1 MSVEHLLVDYGDQ
14 QIAVSVV
21 RRARR
26 TLEIAVEPDAT
37 VSVAAP
43 HEASV
48 GSIVIK
54 VRRRG
59 AWIRRQQRYFQQ
71 FLPRTPERQFVAGE
85 TLRYLGRQYRLKIQP
100 HIQQEAKLQR
110 GYLVIQTTQPGS
122 PSVTRNLVEDWYR
135 RRARTKFLERLE
147 FNLQRFPDPELFRPS
162 GLLIRKVG
170 QRWGSMSPRKR
181 LLLNVRLVQAP
192 IDAIDYVITHE
203 LCHMAEPHH
212 GPRFLELL
220 QRVLP
225 DWESR
230 KLKLERSMS

>member
-1 MSVEHLLVDYGDQ
+1 MSVERLLVDYGDQ

-43 HEASV
+43 HGASV
-48 GSIVIK
+48 ASIEIK

-100 HIQQEAKLQR
+100 HIEQEAKLQR
-110 GYLVIQTTQPGS
+110 GYLVIRTTQPGS
-122 PSVTRNLVEDWYR
+122 ADVTRNMVDDWYR
-135 RRARTKFLERLE
+135 MRAGAKFLERLE

-170 QRWGSMSPRKR
+170 QRWGSMSPRRR
-181 LLLNVRLVQAP
+181 LLLNVRLIEAP

-203 LCHMAEPHH
+203 LCHIAEPHH
-212 GPRFLELL
+212 GPKFLELL